1 MTSGGG
7 WNVLRCSACNT
18 CHGHRGTGTR
28 CPHCGQKMSQNATIV
43 CSVKT
48 AEELR
53 IEVALANTPEEL
65 RQSLRSQLTKN
76 EQLFSS
82 RDEISFKGL
91 ARILQRSADE
101 NGVLTLENLVP
112 ILEKSGQSIEAQ
124 ELIERAETQG
134 LLVRLKDNCWQILE

>member
-1 MTSGGG
+1 MTGGGG

-65 RQSLRSQLTKN
+65 RESLRSQLTKN

-91 ARILQRSADE
+91 PKLLLDATDV
-101 NGVLTLENLVP
+101 NGVLTFNSLQPV
-112 ILEKSGQSIEAQ
+112 LEKSSTSLDVQD
-124 ELIERAETQG
+124 LIDMAESQG
-134 LLVRLKDNCWQILE
+134 LLVRLNSDRWQLLE